1 MNRSVLALCSI
12 VLLASAP
19 VLAQTSEHRASGTTV
34 GNSARQLRE
43 KMRDEVNAGLVGLIS
58 PGVEGT
64 ELAASLDGARD
75 HLRVLPIAG
84 TGASQTATD
93 IVFARGIDLG
103 IIGADVLAELKR
115 DPPFPGIDR
124 YLQYITKLYD
134 EEVHV
139 LARSDIQSVEDLAAK
154 KVNFGLVDSQSYI
167 TARITFLALGIPVE
181 STSFPHNIALEK
193 LRQGEISALVYLV
206 GKPSP
211 LFQGIGSDDHLHFLA
226 IRAPG
231 DLPPIYTPGV
241 LSADDYPKLV
251 EKNAPVT
258 TVALGTVLVAYNWPA
273 GTERHRK
280 VARFVDAFF
289 NRLHDLQAPPYHPK
303 WREIDPGASISGWTR
318 FLPAEQWI
326 RKAGLNQNELPQG
339 SPRYAVAKESTTVLQ
354 AEERAAI
361 FKEFVDF
368 QRRLTHQQASGAGT
382 YDRDTRE
389 ALFREFAEYQKRQS
403 PAAPFQQRSPRS
415 LLAKSADYPILR

>member
-1 MNRSVLALCSI
+1 
-12 VLLASAP
+12 
-19 VLAQTSEHRASGTTV
+19 
-34 GNSARQLRE
+34 
-43 KMRDEVNAGLVGLIS
+43 
-58 PGVEGT
+58 
-64 ELAASLDGARD
+64 
-75 HLRVLPIAG
+75 
-84 TGASQTATD
+84 
-93 IVFARGIDLG
+93 
-103 IIGADVLAELKR
+103 
-115 DPPFPGIDR
+115 
-124 YLQYITKLYD
+124 
-134 EEVHV
+134 
-139 LARSDIQSVEDLAAK
+139 
-154 KVNFGLVDSQSYI
+154 
-167 TARITFLALGIPVE
+167 
-181 STSFPHNIALEK
+181 
-193 LRQGEISALVYLV
+193 
-206 GKPSP
+206 
-211 LFQGIGSDDHLHFLA
+211 
-226 IRAPG
+226 
-231 DLPPIYTPGV
+231 
-241 LSADDYPKLV
+241 
-251 EKNAPVT
+251 
-258 TVALGTVLVAYNWPA
+258 
-273 GTERHRK
+273 

-403 PAAPFQQRSPRS
+403 PAAPFQQRSARS